1 MPHTIYIF
9 TNLGHTHSNVT
20 QISFSYL
27 PNSAASK
34 IFDIFCYVI
43 IHYIGIF
50 E

>member
-27 PNSAASK
+27 RNSAASK